1 MRPTRAPGR
10 LARASEVRAL
20 STGLLFTAAVC
31 ALTALVPFSPTAPRA
46 LDAALGVLAAAL
58 GVWLRLRTARTR
70 VAHVH
75 GVLVVG
81 SVGMTVCVGAS
92 TTEAGPAVTALGF
105 VWLAVFVAAF
115 ETRRALA
122 AHLVLVAVGLRV
134 GLAAA
139 DAPSAWPTWTFLVLT
154 ASGVGWVLN
163 EKVTR
168 LRLDATHDALTGA
181 FSRRA
186 FLALA
191 GQELARAARDGRPLT
206 LVLLDLDGFKQV
218 NDVHGHAAGDETL
231 VQTARTW
238 AGVLRAG
245 DVLGRLG
252 GDEFALLL
260 PSTDEE
266 GARRLLERLSVGAR
280 IGWSAGVARWRG
292 EDVEAWMH
300 AADTALYAEK
310 RGRTALRHTASGPS

>member
-10 LARASEVRAL
+10 LARVSEVRAL
-20 STGLLFTAAVC
+20 STGLLFTALVCTVTAV
-31 ALTALVPFSPTAPRA
+31 VPFSPTAPRR

-58 GVWLRLRTARTR
+58 GAWLRARAARTR
-70 VAHVH
+70 VTHVH
-75 GVLVVG
+75 AVLVTG
-81 SVGMTVCVGAS
+81 TVGMTVCVGAS
-92 TTEAGPAVTALGF
+92 TTAAGPAVTALGF

-115 ETRRALA
+115 ETRRALVG
-122 AHLVLVAVGLRV
+122 HLVLVAVGLRV

-154 ASGVGWVLN
+154 AGGVGWVLN
-163 EKVTR
+163 DKVTR

-191 GQELARAARDGRPLT
+191 SQEVARAGRDGRPLT
-206 LVLLDLDGFKQV
+206 LVLLDLDGFKQI
-218 NDVHGHAAGDETL
+218 NDLHGHAAGDDAL
-231 VQTARTW
+231 VSTARAWSVT
-238 AGVLRAG
+238 LRAG

-260 PSTDEE
+260 PATDEA
-266 GARRLLERLSVGAR
+266 GADRLLGRMGADAR
-280 IGWSAGVARWRG
+280 VGWSSGVARWHG
-292 EDVEAWMH
+292 EDVQTWMQV
-300 AADTALYAEK
+300 ADAALYAQK
-310 RGRTALRHTASGPS
+310 RSRTGVRPAAAERA